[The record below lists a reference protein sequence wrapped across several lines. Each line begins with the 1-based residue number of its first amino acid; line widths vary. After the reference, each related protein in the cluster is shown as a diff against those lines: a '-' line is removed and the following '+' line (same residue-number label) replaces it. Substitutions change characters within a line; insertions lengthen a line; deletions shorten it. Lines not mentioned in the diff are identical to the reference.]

1 MTLRTF
7 NPCDK
12 CSVYA
17 KYGCDIILTEL
28 VLISQL
34 SNKINNKLINSRYH
48 KALILRASKMI

>member
-1 MTLRTF
+1 
-7 NPCDK
+7 
-12 CSVYA
+12 
-17 KYGCDIILTEL
+17 LTEL